1 MARVQSN
8 FSVLSAVMV
17 FLHKGGKSF
26 TTEGT
31 EVTEKRAENCRGVD
45 FARGPEYG
53 REQKRTETAMKGN
66 P

>member
-1 MARVQSN
+1 
-8 FSVLSAVMV
+8 MV